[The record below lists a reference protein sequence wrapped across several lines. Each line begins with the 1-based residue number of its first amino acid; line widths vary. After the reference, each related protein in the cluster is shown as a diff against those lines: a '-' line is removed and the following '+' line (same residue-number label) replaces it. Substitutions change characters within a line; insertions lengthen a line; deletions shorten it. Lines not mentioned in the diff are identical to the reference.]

1 MPPSA
6 DIETLRSHAEILKP
20 GPGVF
25 VFLSG
30 NHEDFPWDF
39 MAVFQISMGKIMGKI
54 INHWSPMNTMYY
66 YVKKWEFSSW
76 KMIISKY
83 IKYVNICKL
92 LASRPGAPRLGILL
106 GTDGSMGFNTI
117 SWSDRLGWHPKIVG
131 KCGIIPLKWV
141 IGSDPHTYHI
151 YVIYIYIYMSV
162 QYPSCSVLVGW
173 ISIWTTWWSSDLQ
186 EMPHSKCPRKNLP
199 GSYHDWIRIL
209 NPGTNFQIID
219 HRWWQAGLKIHS
231 VKYYMN
237 AVLMGHHE

>member
-54 INHWSPMNTMYY
+54 INHWSPINTMYY

-151 YVIYIYIYMSV
+151 YVIYIFICRFSIHLV
-162 QYPSCSVLVGW
+162 PS
-173 ISIWTTWWSSDLQ
+173 
-186 EMPHSKCPRKNLP
+186 
-199 GSYHDWIRIL
+199 
-209 NPGTNFQIID
+209 
-219 HRWWQAGLKIHS
+219 
-231 VKYYMN
+231 
-237 AVLMGHHE
+237 